1 MGAQGARKANTVF
14 CVAIRSFGN
23 QTAHGS
29 QLWPNNPLHA
39 IARPRNFRRGGGGR
53 RRNPQR
59 GPRSKNPTDES
70 TEQKSVEIEGTI
82 SSVLA
87 GTMFKVALPSGHE
100 VLAHISGKMRK
111 RFIRLVIGDRVK
123 MEMSPY
129 DTTKARIVFRL
140 G

>member
-1 MGAQGARKANTVF
+1 M
-14 CVAIRSFGN
+14 
-23 QTAHGS
+23 
-29 QLWPNNPLHA
+29 
-39 IARPRNFRRGGGGR
+39 IASSSKDSLTILIHQEYIIAGPRGRRGGGGR
-53 RRNPQR
+53 GGRRRDNR
-59 GPRSKNPTDES
+59 LRNTSKGDTD
-70 TEQKSVEIEGTI
+70 KAVEVEGTI

-111 RFIRLVIGDRVK
+111 RFIRLVVGDRVK

>member
-1 MGAQGARKANTVF
+1 MGENG
-14 CVAIRSFGN
+14 
-23 QTAHGS
+23 
-29 QLWPNNPLHA
+29 
-39 IARPRNFRRGGGGR
+39 
-53 RRNPQR
+53 
-59 GPRSKNPTDES
+59 
-70 TEQKSVEIEGTI
+70 EQKSVEIEGTI

-111 RFIRLVIGDRVK
+111 RFIRLVVGDRVK

>member
-1 MGAQGARKANTVF
+1 MMMCRPEV
-14 CVAIRSFGN
+14 RSGPR
-23 QTAHGS
+23 QQSTKEYI
-29 QLWPNNPLHA
+29 
-39 IARPRNFRRGGGGR
+39 IAGRPKRPGRGGGGR
-53 RRNPQR
+53 RRNRHQYGLR
-59 GPRSKNPTDES
+59 NKKDDGREDKV
-70 TEQKSVEIEGTI
+70 VEIEGTI

-111 RFIRLVIGDRVK
+111 RFIRLVVGDRVK

>member
-1 MGAQGARKANTVF
+1 MMMY
-14 CVAIRSFGN
+14 
-23 QTAHGS
+23 
-29 QLWPNNPLHA
+29 PLLRPFWLRERIEPTKEHT
-39 IARPRNFRRGGGGR
+39 IAGRPKRPGGGGGR
-53 RRNPQR
+53 RRNR
-59 GPRSKNPTDES
+59 HNYGPRKRKDDGRED
-70 TEQKSVEIEGTI
+70 KAVEVEGTI

-111 RFIRLVIGDRVK
+111 RFIRLVVGDKVK

-129 DTTKARIVFRL
+129 DTTKARIVFRV

>member
-1 MGAQGARKANTVF
+1 MTINHDDVRAEDHSDLRQESTKEYIIAGR
-14 CVAIRSFGN
+14 
-23 QTAHGS
+23 
-29 QLWPNNPLHA
+29 PN
-39 IARPRNFRRGGGGR
+39 RRGGGGR
-53 RRNPQR
+53 RRNRHQYGLR
-59 GPRSKNPTDES
+59 NKKDDDREDKV
-70 TEQKSVEIEGTI
+70 VEIEGTI

-111 RFIRLVIGDRVK
+111 RFIRLVVGDRVK

>member
-1 MGAQGARKANTVF
+1 
-14 CVAIRSFGN
+14 
-23 QTAHGS
+23 
-29 QLWPNNPLHA
+29 
-39 IARPRNFRRGGGGR
+39 
-53 RRNPQR
+53 
-59 GPRSKNPTDES
+59 
-70 TEQKSVEIEGTI
+70 
-82 SSVLA
+82 
-87 GTMFKVALPSGHE
+87 MFKVELSSGHE